1 GTLQATIL
9 KDEHKAY
16 IGYVIYK
23 KFWNQGYGSL
33 AVNWLKNFLEKNEDV
48 KKIEAYV
55 DYRNIFSK
63 KILEKFGFEKIDEEK
78 NDYVY
83 RKFI

>member
-1 GTLQATIL
+1 IL

-78 NDYVY
+78 NYYVY